1 MKILIYTAMW
11 ERHQIANIFSIGI
24 KRFINDAPNGIE
36 CEVLAVCST
45 KEAVELCKKHEFHYI
60 EADNKPLGK
69 KWNKGLNYAINN
81 LKFDYVLIMGDD
93 DLISSEAWNYY
104 EPYLNANIDYFGFNS
119 IYFYDTIGKSC
130 LEFQYKEKYEHK
142 LIGCGRMIS
151 RKAIVK
157 AGYYTRVNMQVSHA
171 LMKKNTTI
179 DIPTFQAIYLI
190 GMNKS
195 KLVQDIGFHLWNNVQ
210 NTGLDNESE
219 MNLLMIGV
227 TPISIKTDKPLM
239 VDLKTEFNIWKFDT
253 YNKLS
258 VQSDFKEVNFLS
270 KKELKLINEIK

>member
-1 MKILIYTAMW
+1 MKVLIYTAMW
-11 ERHQIANIFSIGI
+11 ERHEIANIFSIGI
-24 KRFINDAPNGIE
+24 KRFIDDAPNGIE

-45 KEAVELCKKHEFHYI
+45 KESIELCKKHEFNYI

-69 KWNKGLNYAINN
+69 KWNKGLNYAINK
-81 LKFDYVLIMGDD
+81 LDFDYVLIMGDD

-119 IYFYDTIGKSC
+119 IYFYSVKTKDC
-130 LEFQYKEKYEHK
+130 LMFEYKEKYKHK

-157 AGYYTRVNMQVSHA
+157 AGYYTRITPLINHG
-171 LMKKNTTI
+171 LMKKDVTI
-179 DIPTFQAIYLI
+179 DVPTFQAVYLI
-190 GMNKS
+190 GMGKA
-195 KLVQDIGFHLWNNVQ
+195 KLVQDIGFHLWNNTQ

-219 MNLLMIGV
+219 MNLLFSGV
-227 TPISIKTDKPLM
+227 SPICIETDKPLM
-239 VDLKTEFNIWKFDT
+239 VDLKTEFNIWKFDI

-258 VQSDFKEVNFLS
+258 TQSNFKDIDFLS
-270 KKELKLINEIK
+270 KEEIKLINSIK